1 MATAKKIGPKR
12 PAGKNGAVKKPP
24 KKAKPSAFKWPG
36 VWVTDPETGERFRLF
51 LRRLPGKGKIPL
63 KDIRAAVR
71 KVRDERLARERAAT
85 PADTEPTE

>member
-1 MATAKKIGPKR
+1 MATAKKTGPKKLT
-12 PAGKNGAVKKPP
+12 ATNGVVKKPP
-24 KKAKPSAFKWPG
+24 KKSKPSAFKWPG

-71 KVRDERLARERAAT
+71 KVRDEWLARERSAA
-85 PADTEPTE
+85 AAE

>member
-1 MATAKKIGPKR
+1 MATTRKAGSKKPTTT
-12 PAGKNGAVKKPP
+12 NGTVKKSP

-71 KVRDERLARERAAT
+71 KVRDERLAREGAAT
-85 PADTEPTE
+85 AADTEPTE